1 MGRASGALRI
11 VRRELSHRLGVGA
24 VALPQDRR
32 WLEGRWLPQL
42 AARDD
47 VRSILFVGVR
57 WYTRHYPSLVPGKR
71 FVTLDIDPR
80 AARFGN
86 GADHRVGDVC
96 EVARLL
102 PAGSI
107 DSVVFNGVFG
117 WGLDDASSTERA
129 LDGLAEVLRPHG
141 ELLFGW
147 NDVPRR
153 CPFDWQ
159 ALPVWQRRFEPIA
172 SAALGDAQRLELATD
187 NRHCFALFAKRV

>member
-1 MGRASGALRI
+1 MGWADGALRI
-11 VRRELSHRLGVGA
+11 ARRELAHRLGVRED
-24 VALPQDRR
+24 ALSEDRR
-32 WLEGRWLPQL
+32 WLEGRWLPWL

-47 VRSILFVGVR
+47 VNAILFVGVR

-86 GADHRVGDVC
+86 DGDHVVGDVRD
-96 EVARLL
+96 VAHLL
-102 PAGSI
+102 SPGSI

-117 WGLDDASSTERA
+117 WGLDDAP
-129 LDGLAEVLRPHG
+129 GLARAGVGLADVLRPRG

-153 CPFDWQ
+153 LPFDWR
-159 ALPVWQRRFEPIA
+159 ALPVWRDRFEPRA
-172 SAALGDAQRLELATD
+172 APALGGAPQLALPTD
-187 NRHCFALFAKRV
+187 NRHAFALFAKRV